1 MKKIVRLKDVAE
13 MAKTSVKTAS
23 RVINAD
29 EGVAPETQK
38 RVEDAVLTL
47 GYRVNLLARSLR
59 KGIDEV
65 IGIVVPSIGD
75 PFFASAI
82 DAIEEVALVRGF
94 QLTIAS
100 NHNEPAQE
108 RQIISQM
115 EQRRVSGMIITPNK
129 ADYSF
134 LANSGIPVVF
144 FDREPRNFS
153 GDVVLVDDVSGA
165 KSAIEHLI
173 SFGHKR
179 IAFLSDDLDIPTSG
193 LRYKGYVAA
202 LAKHKIP
209 LDPTLVLSNGINAK
223 AADEIVRKLL
233 VDEPD
238 TTAIFS
244 ARSLASIGAIRAL
257 HDISR
262 TDIAFVSFGDFDMS
276 DVLNP
281 KVTIIDHSPKD
292 LGRLVINRL
301 MSKIDGQVNHA
312 ERIYSKLTLMPR
324 GSGEIPIGEVKRA
337 RAV

>member
-1 MKKIVRLKDVAE
+1 MKKTVRLKDVAE

-23 RVINAD
+23 RVINGD
-29 EGVAPETQK
+29 EGVAPGTQK

-47 GYRVNLLARSLR
+47 GYRVNLIARSLR

-82 DAIEEVALVRGF
+82 DVIEEVALVRGF

-108 RQIISQM
+108 RQIISQL

-134 LANSGIPVVF
+134 LANSSIPVVF
-144 FDREPRNFS
+144 FDREPRNYS
-153 GDVVLVDDVSGA
+153 DDVVLVDDVSGA

-179 IAFLSDDLDIPTSG
+179 IVFLSDDLDIPTSG
-193 LRYKGYVAA
+193 LRYQGYVEA

-209 LDPTLVLSNGINAK
+209 VDPALVLSNGTNAK
-223 AADEIVRKLL
+223 AAEKIVRELL
-233 VDEPD
+233 VDNPD
-238 TTAIFS
+238 ITAIFGS
-244 ARSLASIGAIRAL
+244 RSVVSIGAIRAL

-262 TDIAFVSFGDFDMS
+262 TDVAFVSFGDFDMS

-281 KVTIIDHSPKD
+281 KVTIIDHSPRD
-292 LGRLVINRL
+292 LGRLAINRL
-301 MSKIDGQVNHA
+301 MSKIDGQVNPA
-312 ERIYSKLTLMPR
+312 ERIYSELTLIPR
-324 GSGEIPIGEVKRA
+324 GSGEIRVAEVRRA
-337 RAV
+337 RAI